1 MQAEARFPAM
11 GTDVHVVVVGG
22 SLDHLDTAR
31 ELVDDLERRWS
42 RFRPDSEIS
51 RLNEA
56 GGRPVRVS
64 AETLAMVRLALEG
77 ARITD
82 GRFDPTVLG
91 AVLRAGYDRSLE
103 RLTNTSR
110 NGHSDL
116 DFGFARIVVDEA
128 ASTVTLPSGVGF
140 DPGGIGKGYAADLLV
155 RELLSRGAAGVCA
168 NVGGDLRVEGQA
180 PESGPWAVAVQHPFR
195 GRPAGMIGLRSG
207 AVATSSRVR
216 RAWGPKDD
224 RRHHLIDP
232 ATGLPARTGLAAATV
247 IAAEGWQAEVVA
259 KAAFVAGLSEGL
271 FLLASTGTDGVLVDD
286 RGALYPSLGF
296 DRFTGSGPGPSP
308 APRRA
313 LTTAG
318 GGAR

>member
-1 MQAEARFPAM
+1 M

-91 AVLRAGYDRSLE
+91 AVLRAGYDRSFE
-103 RLTNTSR
+103 RLTDTSR
-110 NGHSDL
+110 NGHSNL

>member
-91 AVLRAGYDRSLE
+91 AVLRAGYDRSFE
-103 RLTNTSR
+103 RLTDTSR
-110 NGHSDL
+110 NGHSNL

>member
-1 MQAEARFPAM
+1 M

-22 SLDHLDTAR
+22 SLAHLDTAR

-56 GGRPVRVS
+56 SGRPVRVS
-64 AETLAMVRLALEG
+64 AETVALVRLAVEG

-91 AVLRAGYDRSLE
+91 AVLRAGYDRTFEL
-103 RLTNTSR
+103 LTDASG
-110 NGHSDL
+110 NGHSAL
-116 DFGFARIVVDEA
+116 TSGFDGIVVDEER
-128 ASTVTLPSGVGF
+128 STVALPPGVGF
-140 DPGGIGKGYAADLLV
+140 DPGGIGKGYAADLVV
-155 RELLSRGAAGVCA
+155 RELLSGGAAGACV
-168 NVGGDLRVEGQA
+168 NVGGDLRVEGEA
-180 PESGPWAVAVQHPFR
+180 PAGGPWAVAVQHPFR
-195 GRPAGMIGLRSG
+195 GEPAGMIGLRSG

-216 RAWGPKDD
+216 RAWGPKDR

-271 FLLASTGTDGVLVDD
+271 YLLASTGTDGVLVDD

-296 DRFTGSGPGPSP
+296 DRFTRSQPRLRSHSMRALAAAGGPG
-308 APRRA
+308 
-313 LTTAG
+313 
-318 GGAR
+318 

>member
-1 MQAEARFPAM
+1 M

-56 GGRPVRVS
+56 DGRAVRVS
-64 AETLAMVRLALEG
+64 AETLALVRVALEG
-77 ARITD
+77 ARSTD

-91 AVLRAGYDRSLE
+91 AVLRAGYDRSFEL
-103 RLTNTSR
+103 LTDASP
-110 NGHSDL
+110 NGHSGL
-116 DFGFARIVVDEA
+116 GFGFEGIAVDEEH
-128 ASTVTLPSGVGF
+128 STVTLPPGVGF
-140 DPGGIGKGYAADLLV
+140 DPGGIGKGYAADLVV
-155 RELLSRGAAGVCA
+155 RELMARGAAGVCA
-168 NVGGDLRVEGQA
+168 NVGGDLRVEGDA
-180 PESGPWAVAVQHPFR
+180 PEGGPWAVAVQHPFQ
-195 GRPAGMIGLRSG
+195 GKHVGLIGLRSG

-216 RAWGPKDD
+216 RPWGPKDD
-224 RRHHLIDP
+224 QRHHLIDP
-232 ATGLPARTGLAAATV
+232 ATGLPARTGLATATV

-296 DRFTGSGPGPSP
+296 DRFTGSTATPL
-308 APRRA
+308 RA
-313 LTTAG
+313 LATAG
-318 GGAR
+318 GPR

>member
-91 AVLRAGYDRSLE
+91 AVLRAGYDRSFE
-103 RLTNTSR
+103 RLTDTSR
-110 NGHSDL
+110 NGHSNL

-286 RGALYPSLGF
+286 RGAFYPSFGF
-296 DRFTGSGPGPSP
+296 DRFTGSSATPL
-308 APRRA
+308 RA
-313 LTTAG
+313 LATAG
-318 GGAR
+318 GPR